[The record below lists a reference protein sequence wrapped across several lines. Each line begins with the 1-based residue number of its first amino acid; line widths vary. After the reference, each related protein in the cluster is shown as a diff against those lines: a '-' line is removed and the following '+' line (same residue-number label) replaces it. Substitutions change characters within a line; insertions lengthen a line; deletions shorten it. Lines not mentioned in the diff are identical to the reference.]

1 MIPRYT
7 RPKIEKIWS
16 AENKFAIWTEIECL
30 IAEKLSI
37 NGVIPK
43 KAAKE
48 IRNKV
53 KFNVKEIELIE
64 NKTKHD
70 FIAYINNV
78 SSYIGESAKYF
89 HHGVT
94 SSDIIDTSFSI
105 QLKQSA
111 EIIIKEL
118 KILLKEIKIKAI
130 KHKKTIMI
138 GRSHGIHAEPITFGL
153 KLASFYCEFKETLTE

>member
-1 MIPRYT
+1 MISRYT

-16 AENKFAIWTEIECL
+16 TKNKFTIWTEIECL

-37 NGVIPK
+37 NSIIPK
-43 KAAKE
+43 VAAKE
-48 IRNKV
+48 IKSKA
-53 KFNVKEIELIE
+53 KFNVKEIEIIE
-64 NKTKHD
+64 KKTKHD

-105 QLKQSA
+105 QLKPVSYTH
-111 EIIIKEL
+111 L
-118 KILLKEIKIKAI
+118 TLPTKA
-130 KHKKTIMI
+130 
-138 GRSHGIHAEPITFGL
+138 
-153 KLASFYCEFKETLTE
+153 